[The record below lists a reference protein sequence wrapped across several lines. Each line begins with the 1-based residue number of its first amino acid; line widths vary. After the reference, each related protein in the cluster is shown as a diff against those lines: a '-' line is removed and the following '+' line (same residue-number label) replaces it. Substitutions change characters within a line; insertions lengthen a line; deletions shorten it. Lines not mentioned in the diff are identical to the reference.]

1 MTRRRRLRVQ
11 GLLGEHHRVEVAE
24 TYRRGH
30 ATRLARAAVRDGIDV
45 VAVLA
50 GDGTLNETADGL
62 VGSHTAL
69 APLPGGSTNVFART
83 LGIENSIIPATE
95 QLVASLAQGSIRR
108 GGVGIANGRHFL
120 FHLGA
125 GFDAQVIERVERHHW
140 VKRWLAHTTFAATA
154 LNTFFRGLDHREPP
168 FRVEGPDG
176 EDFGPGQFAIVS
188 NTSPYAYFGARPL
201 TVTPNAGFDRP
212 LALTLF
218 PKLDVGPTLVAIA
231 SAIRSGKRIARSR
244 HVVQRADLRALTFV
258 ARRGPFPWQVDGDY
272 LGEVERLEVRHK
284 PDALSLVV
292 PPPTTPAPAPAP
304 APAPSPCCVPHPPM
318 AG

>member
-1 MTRRRRLRVQ
+1 M
-11 GLLGEHHRVEVAE
+11 
-24 TYRRGH
+24 
-30 ATRLARAAVRDGIDV
+30 

-62 VGSHTAL
+62 VGSTTAL

-95 QLVASLAQGSIRR
+95 QLIESLAHGSIRR

-140 VKRWLAHTTFAATA
+140 IKRWLAHTTFAATA
-154 LNTFFRGLDHREPP
+154 LSTFFRRVDRDEPP
-168 FRVEGPDG
+168 FRVDGPDG
-176 EDFGPGQFAIVS
+176 EEIGTGQFAIVS

-201 TVTPNAGFDRP
+201 TVTPHAALDRP

-218 PKLDVGPTLVAIA
+218 PKLDTGPTLSAVA
-231 SAIRSGKRIARSR
+231 SAIGSGKRIARSR
-244 HVVQRADLRALTFV
+244 RVVQMADLPALTFV

-272 LGEVERLEVRHK
+272 LGEVERLEVRYR
-284 PDALSLVV
+284 PDALSFVV
-292 PPPTTPAPAPAP
+292 PVPPAPAPAP
-304 APAPSPCCVPHPPM
+304 AP
-318 AG
+318 GD

>member
-11 GLLGEHHRVEVAE
+11 HLLGEHHRLEVAE

-62 VGSHTAL
+62 VGSTTAL

-95 QLVASLAQGSIRR
+95 QLVESLAQGSIVR
-108 GGVGIANGRHFL
+108 GGVGVANGRHFL

-140 VKRWLAHTTFAATA
+140 IKRWLAHTTFAVTA
-154 LNTFFRGLDHREPP
+154 LNTFFRRVDRDEPP
-168 FRVEGPDG
+168 FRVDGPDG
-176 EDFGPGQFAIVS
+176 EEIGTGQFAIVS
-188 NTSPYAYFGARPL
+188 NTSPYAYFGSRPL
-201 TVTPNAGFDRP
+201 KVTPHAALDRP

-218 PKLDVGPTLVAIA
+218 PRLDVGPTLVLVV
-231 SAIRSGKRIARSR
+231 SAIRKGKRIARSR
-244 HVVQRADLRALTFV
+244 RVVQQADLPALTFV

-272 LGEVERLEVRHK
+272 LGEVERLEVRYE
-284 PDALSLVV
+284 PDAISLVV
-292 PPPTTPAPAPAP
+292 PAPP
-304 APAPSPCCVPHPPM
+304 PS
-318 AG
+318 

>member
-11 GLLGEHHRVEVAE
+11 HLLGQHHRLEVAE

-30 ATRLARAAVRDGIDV
+30 ATRLARAAVREGVDV

-62 VGSHTAL
+62 VGSNTAL

-83 LGIENSIIPATE
+83 LGFENSIIPATE
-95 QLVASLAQGSIRR
+95 QLVDALARGSIHR

-140 VKRWLAHTTFAATA
+140 IKRWLAHSTFAGTA
-154 LNTFFRGLDHREPP
+154 LNTFFRGLDRGEPP
-168 FRVEGPDG
+168 YRVDGPDG
-176 EDFGPGQFAIVS
+176 EPIGAGYFAIVS
-188 NTSPYAYFGARPL
+188 NTSPYAYFGSRPL
-201 TVTPNAGFDRP
+201 TVTPNAGLDRP

-218 PKLDVGPTLVAIA
+218 PQLDVFPTLAAIG
-231 SAIRSGKRIARSR
+231 SAMGSGKRIARSS
-244 HVVQRADLRALTFV
+244 HVIQAADLPSLTFI
-258 ARRGPFPWQVDGDY
+258 ARNGPFPWQVDGDY

-284 PDALSLVV
+284 PDSISLVMPV
-292 PPPTTPAPAPAP
+292 SAPAAP
-304 APAPSPCCVPHPPM
+304 VRRR
-318 AG
+318 GRR

>member
-1 MTRRRRLRVQ
+1 MRLLLIVNPTASSMTRRRRLRVQ
-11 GLLGEHHRVEVAE
+11 HLLGEHHRLEVAE

-30 ATRLARAAVRDGIDV
+30 ATRLARAAARDGIDV

-62 VGSHTAL
+62 VGSTTAL

-95 QLVASLAQGSIRR
+95 QLIESLAHGSIRR

-140 VKRWLAHTTFAATA
+140 IKRWLAHTTFAATA
-154 LNTFFRGLDHREPP
+154 LSTFFRRVDRDEPP
-168 FRVEGPDG
+168 FRVDGPDG
-176 EDFGPGQFAIVS
+176 EEIGTGQFAIVS

-201 TVTPNAGFDRP
+201 TVTPHAALDRP

-218 PKLDVGPTLVAIA
+218 PKLDTGPTLSAVA
-231 SAIRSGKRIARSR
+231 SAIGSGKRIARSR
-244 HVVQRADLRALTFV
+244 RVVQMADLPALTFV

-272 LGEVERLEVRHK
+272 LGEVERLEVRYR
-284 PDALSLVV
+284 PDALSFVV
-292 PPPTTPAPAPAP
+292 PVPPAPDD
-304 APAPSPCCVPHPPM
+304 
-318 AG
+318 